1 MKKRVYREIYNK
13 VEENEKRNHITIED
27 MIKEPEKEFEIL
39 EAKEPVVEVK
49 VVKKPT
55 KKKKVGE

>member
-13 VEENEKRNHITIED
+13 VEENEKGNHITIED
-27 MIKEPEKEFEIL
+27 IIKEPKKVIEIL
-39 EAKEPVVEVK
+39 EVKKPVVEVK